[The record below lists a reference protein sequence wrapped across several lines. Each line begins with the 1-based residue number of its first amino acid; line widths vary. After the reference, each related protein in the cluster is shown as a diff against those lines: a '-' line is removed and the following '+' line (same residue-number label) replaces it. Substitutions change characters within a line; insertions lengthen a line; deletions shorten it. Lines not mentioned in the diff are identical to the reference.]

1 MNIEVRTISAGE
13 IGLAR
18 AGGASL
24 PTNTSAR
31 LSVLGDPALLR
42 DEKVGLF
49 CSVRCPGDLIL
60 KAYDL
65 AKKLRDEGVTV
76 ISGFHSPVEKECL
89 RILLRGK
96 QPIIICPARSLTNL
110 RVPGEWKR
118 PLESGRLLLLSPFNA
133 RHRRVTADLA
143 KRRNEVVAAIA
154 DKVCFIHVSAGGEL
168 EALREQVRQRAK
180 PILDVTGV
188 IGCAGHSEPRGTI

>member
-1 MNIEVRTISAGE
+1 MELTTIKPDAPGYPPGLAAAG
-13 IGLAR
+13 IGLAQQ
-18 AGGASL
+18 ALQVWGNAD
-24 PTNTSAR
+24 
-31 LSVLGDPALLR
+31 VLKG
-42 DEKVGLF
+42 EKVALF
-49 CSVRCPGDLIL
+49 CSARCPGDLIL

-110 RVPGEWKR
+110 RVPGDWKR
-118 PLESGRLLLLSPFNA
+118 PLESGRLLLLSPFSA
-133 RHRRVTADLA
+133 KHRRVTADLA

-154 DKVCFIHVSAGGEL
+154 DKVCFIHVSPGGEL
-168 EALREQVRQRAK
+168 EALRDQVRQRGNTLVEADGGAG
-180 PILDVTGV
+180 LGV
-188 IGCAGHSEPRGTI
+188 DELKRPRG